1 MTYRIL
7 YHPRVL
13 SDDLPLLNRDLR
25 DRIARAIE
33 QRLRTAPTFYGE
45 PLRHRLKGYWKLRV
59 GDYRVVYTL
68 IEQTVLITAV
78 RHRKV
83 VYALAPQRL
92 LWRPE

>member
-1 MTYRIL
+1 MAYRIL

-13 SDDLPLLNRDLR
+13 NEDLPLLNRDLR

-33 QRLRTAPTFYGE
+33 QRLASEPSYYGE

-68 IEQTVLITAV
+68 IEQTLLVIAV
-78 RHRKV
+78 RHRKN
-83 VYALAPQRL
+83 VYVIAPQRL
-92 LWRPE
+92 MWRP